1 MGLAS
6 IAIKMCDASY
16 DDTWHS
22 AFANQNTS
30 ILIHLSLTS
39 FLPQLCH
46 LRYRND
52 STDISLIYILLN
64 LIVATEELTLG
75 YHFIVADY
83 KTPYGDGITHDPP
96 TLEDWLNVDQFLVV
110 WLGHLILSV
119 GRYIS
124 STSNDATPTIY
135 GG

>member
-6 IAIKMCDASY
+6 IAVKVYEASNN
-16 DDTWHS
+16 DTPPASTNEHYS
-22 AFANQNTS
+22 LL
-30 ILIHLSLTS
+30 ILLSLTS
-39 FLPQLCH
+39 FLPQICH
-46 LRYRND
+46 LRLRND
-52 STDISLIYILLN
+52 SSGISLIYILFN

-110 WLGHLILSV
+110 WLGHLVLSV
-119 GRYIS
+119 GNPS
-124 STSNDATPTIY
+124 SSSSKDATPIIY
-135 GG
+135 GS